1 MIKKNVTYFEYQILK
16 AIYTDVT
23 VLNANDTSATIV
35 IGKQINNIN
44 RRSWHMK
51 YFKDVNT

>member
-23 VLNANDTSATIV
+23 VLNANDTTATIV
-35 IGKQINNIN
+35 IGK
-44 RRSWHMK
+44 
-51 YFKDVNT
+51 